1 MSLLFT
7 PRKIGNVELQN
18 RFVNSATYEGMA
30 KETGAVGD
38 ELIKRYEKLAKGG
51 VSLIISGHM
60 FVHSSGKANKY
71 QIGIHSDEMIPG
83 LKRLA
88 ETVHRNGGKIAFQL
102 AHGGRQT
109 TKDLIGQTP
118 LGPSAK
124 GRDPVYFIKP
134 REMTEDDII
143 EVILSFGE
151 AAKRAAAAGADVIQL
166 HAAHGFLINEFLSP
180 FFNHRTN
187 SWGGSEEN
195 RFRFLKEVLRKVK
208 TMVPEGFP
216 ILIKMSTNDYTP
228 KQGITPSLAARYAGW
243 LAKLGIDGLELSCG
257 TMNYSYMN
265 VCRGDVPLNELLK
278 SLAWWKKPMGRIM
291 IGNLAGKYDLEE
303 SYNLEAAKMIKPVLG
318 NTPLFLVGGM
328 RTVSHMEEVL
338 ENGHTDFISM
348 SRPFIREPFLVKKI
362 KEGKMD
368 KVSCVSCNKCM
379 AAVVNDIPI
388 YCYSTGFPK

>member
-143 EVILSFGE
+143 EVILPPRRSYRR
-151 AAKRAAAAGADVIQL
+151 RAPAGAASV
-166 HAAHGFLINEFLSP
+166 AASA
-180 FFNHRTN
+180 N
-187 SWGGSEEN
+187 S
-195 RFRFLKEVLRKVK
+195 
-208 TMVPEGFP
+208 
-216 ILIKMSTNDYTP
+216 
-228 KQGITPSLAARYAGW
+228 
-243 LAKLGIDGLELSCG
+243 
-257 TMNYSYMN
+257 
-265 VCRGDVPLNELLK
+265 
-278 SLAWWKKPMGRIM
+278 
-291 IGNLAGKYDLEE
+291 
-303 SYNLEAAKMIKPVLG
+303 
-318 NTPLFLVGGM
+318 
-328 RTVSHMEEVL
+328 
-338 ENGHTDFISM
+338 
-348 SRPFIREPFLVKKI
+348 
-362 KEGKMD
+362 
-368 KVSCVSCNKCM
+368 
-379 AAVVNDIPI
+379 
-388 YCYSTGFPK
+388 